1 MSYELVRALHIIA
14 VIAWIAGLLMLPR
27 LYAYQTE
34 SEPGGEL
41 EKKMID
47 AARRLRVLILM
58 PSIIFA
64 FAFGLLLFYVRV
76 GAGAP
81 PVWLMAKIVIA
92 LGLAGYHGYLASVGR
107 RLAKGQRPRSA
118 RFWRMTG
125 EIPMLAAI
133 AIVLLAV
140 LEPTF
145 S

>member
-1 MSYELVRALHIIA
+1 MSYDLVRALHIIA

-34 SEPGGEL
+34 STPGGEL

-64 FAFGLLLFYVRV
+64 FALGLLLFLLRV
-76 GAGAP
+76 GTSAP
-81 PVWLMAKIVIA
+81 PIWLIAKIVVA
-92 LGLAGYHGYLASVGR
+92 LGLASYHGYLASAGR
-107 RLAKGQRPRSA
+107 RLAKGERPRSA

-125 EIPMLAAI
+125 EIPIMATI